1 VLLDHKIP
9 NANASMLALHFTRDF
24 ESSRAQVRVRLPS
37 VPSFQILAWVS
48 SSTVPNLY
56 HFLTHSGNLP
66 AVFALTFVFLYFVI
80 VALAIRVFEPQ
91 PVLVAQYNP
100 PKGASPAVAAWL
112 LERGALPRGPG
123 RRHRQHGR
131 ERLPENRAERRAREE
146 NSDPRTRPLRMNRR

>member
-1 VLLDHKIP
+1 
-9 NANASMLALHFTRDF
+9 
-24 ESSRAQVRVRLPS
+24 
-37 VPSFQILAWVS
+37 
-48 SSTVPNLY
+48 VPNLY

-112 LERGALPRGPG
+112 LERGALPRALAAAIVSMAAKGYLKIEQSGDLYSITQLVIGP
-123 RRHRQHGR
+123 
-131 ERLPENRAERRAREE
+131 RARGGR
-146 NSDPRTRPLRMNRR
+146 PRVQPVQRL